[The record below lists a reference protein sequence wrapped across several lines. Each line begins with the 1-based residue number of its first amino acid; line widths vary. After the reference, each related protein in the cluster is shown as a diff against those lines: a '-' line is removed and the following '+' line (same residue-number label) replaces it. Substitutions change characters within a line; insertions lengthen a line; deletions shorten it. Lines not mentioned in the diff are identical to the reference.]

1 MPRST
6 ASSPTRLHKPNSG
19 PTDMLPVLFIQIP
32 LAVGAGVLLNLT
44 PCVLPA
50 VPIKVR
56 TILSA
61 TGERLSARIASAALF
76 TFGSVLFFAALGV
89 ATALLH
95 LQWGILFQSR
105 LLLILLSTLLLV
117 LAVVNFRGRGLPVPT
132 SVASVRGARFFEP
145 FISGLIGGLLSTPC
159 TGPLLGGVLVFALS
173 QPTINIVSIFISIGL
188 GLAAPYA
195 LLILRPALLKKLPR
209 AGAWSDLIRQSFG
222 WVLLGAA
229 TFFMQSLAPTA
240 WQTPLWSLFCAG
252 FLVWMT
258 AMFLRSQEPA
268 ARRAVTILGTIA
280 AAMVYVG
287 TGIGSPQAI
296 AWRRLRAGDVMALP
310 ALGRPAIVEFT
321 AQWCI
326 NCKVLEK
333 TVYRDSAV
341 VQAIRHQGVV
351 PFQADL
357 TRPDPALEHL
367 LASYGGAGLPFIAVL
382 DREGHE
388 IRHFSGLFTG
398 ASLVSALNT
407 LK

>member
-1 MPRST
+1 MV
-6 ASSPTRLHKPNSG
+6 SSPTRLHKPDSWS
-19 PTDMLPVLFIQIP
+19 TDMLPALLIQIP

-76 TFGSVLFFAALGV
+76 TLGSVLFFAALGV

-105 LLLILLSTLLLV
+105 LLLILLSALLFV
-117 LAVVNFRGRGLPVPT
+117 LAVANFRGRGLPIPA
-132 SVASVRGARFFEP
+132 SVASIRGARFFEP

-173 QPTINIVSIFISIGL
+173 QPTINIVAIFISIGL
-188 GLAAPYA
+188 GLAVPYA
-195 LLILRPALLKKLPR
+195 VLILRPALLEKLPR
-209 AGAWSDLIRQSFG
+209 AGAWSDVIRKSFG
-222 WVLLGAA
+222 WILLGAA
-229 TFFMQSLAPTA
+229 IFFALSLAPSA
-240 WQTPLWSLFCAG
+240 WGTPLWSLFCAG
-252 FLVWMT
+252 LLTWLAVTFV
-258 AMFLRSQEPA
+258 RSQEPA
-268 ARRAVTILGTIA
+268 ARRAVTFLGIITA
-280 AAMVYVG
+280 VSVYVG

-296 AWRRLRAGDVMALP
+296 AWRRLHAGDVVTLP
-310 ALGRPAIVEFT
+310 KLGRPAIVEFT

-333 TVYRDSAV
+333 TVYRDSAI
-341 VQAIRHQGVV
+341 VQAIRNRGVV

-357 TRPDPALEHL
+357 TRPDPALERL
-367 LASYGGAGLPFIAVL
+367 LVSYGGAGLPFIAVL
-382 DREGHE
+382 DRDGRE
-388 IRHFSGLFTG
+388 IRHFSGLFPG
-398 ASLVSALNT
+398 ASLVSALNK
-407 LK
+407 LQ